1 MGDDNDLLGEMPKLQ
16 RSESSGSTITD
27 PDADPDTSR
36 PSSPPRATS
45 ADPRTSLQHL
55 LAQGSSTPT
64 ERDVTEKARK
74 DSTSRKRDNGGG
86 KKGEKEDFM
95 GDDSAGDGSLLDQ
108 TSMAQSAP
116 NSTNRRAGNNGT
128 ASSVYSGNKMKNI
141 KKDDGVPLW
150 RKDIQ
155 YDFLRAI
162 FEDDK
167 QVFTNILDGR
177 DGYTFADL
185 YVDAMARSSKTS
197 KILKDKLLTDRAA
210 AANMAMVCLLVNV
223 GRMNTTLNC
232 KCL

>member
-1 MGDDNDLLGEMPKLQ
+1 M
-16 RSESSGSTITD
+16 
-27 PDADPDTSR
+27 
-36 PSSPPRATS
+36 
-45 ADPRTSLQHL
+45 
-55 LAQGSSTPT
+55 
-64 ERDVTEKARK
+64 ERDVLDKARK
-74 DSTSRKRDNGGG
+74 DGTPSKGDEQGS
-86 KKGEKEDFM
+86 KKGEREEFV
-95 GDDSAGDGSLLDQ
+95 GEDSAGQGSLLDQ
-108 TSMAQSAP
+108 TPSAPLAQSAP
-116 NSTNRRAGNNGT
+116 NSNSRRTGGNNGN
-128 ASSVYSGNKMKNI
+128 SVSVYSGNKMKNI

-167 QVFTNILDGR
+167 PVFTNFYDGTER
-177 DGYTFADL
+177 CTFADI

-232 KCL
+232 KL